1 MSLTPNIWGPST
13 WIMLHLLTLSYP
25 ENPTN
30 IDIENHRNFLL
41 SLSDVLPCSE
51 CRTHFKGH
59 LKKCALHSALRSRN
73 EYVKC
78 VWRMH
83 NDVSPEKA
91 ISFDE
96 FIRIYEEILKMDGFN
111 PIKINNTKKFYKY
124 LSGSLLIILIIVI
137 LYYNK
142 KS

>member
-1 MSLTPNIWGPST
+1 MSLTPKIWGPST

-25 ENPTN
+25 ENPSN
-30 IDIENHRNFLL
+30 VDIENHRNFLL

-59 LKKCALHSALRSRN
+59 LKKCALGNALRSKN
-73 EYVKC
+73 DYVRC

-83 NDVSPEKA
+83 NEVNPEKA
-91 ISFDE
+91 ISFEE
-96 FIRIYEEILKMDGFN
+96 FIKLYEEILKMDGFN
-111 PIKINNTKKFYKY
+111 PIKINNDKKFYKY
-124 LSGSLLIILIIVI
+124 LSGVSLIILLIVI
-137 LYYNK
+137 MYYNK